1 MPLRPAFLLLLGVI
15 ALLAAGGC
23 IPPERATTTAEVDDA
38 GFRRGKELVRL
49 GRNQEALSAFLKVIE
64 RRGEDAAESH
74 LEAGLL
80 YQQHIKDPVA
90 AIYHFRRFRELK
102 PNAPQAELV
111 RQRIDAAIREFAS
124 TLPGEPL
131 SQGIDPRFDTYE
143 VVERLRRENETL
155 KADLAALRAQTLTR
169 TEPGGSAGR
178 SATTV
183 SVVPERSP
191 LPPGIEPAA
200 RSPLTPVAD
209 GTLEPRS
216 PGGTAAAASPAP
228 PAARPGSPA
237 SPTRPLDPTL
247 ARTGRVHV
255 VVKGDTLFSLA
266 QRYYGDRS
274 RFRDIYAANS
284 QIMTSPNDLR
294 IGMELRIP

>member
-15 ALLAAGGC
+15 ALLTAAGC
-23 IPPERATTTAEVDDA
+23 TPPERATTAAEIDDA
-38 GFRRGKELVRL
+38 GYRRGKELVRL

-64 RRGEDAAESH
+64 RRGEDAPESH

-90 AIYHFRRFRELK
+90 AIYHFRKFRELK
-102 PNAPQAELV
+102 PNSPQAELV
-111 RQRIDAAIREFAS
+111 RQRIDAAVREFAS

-131 SQGIDPRFDTYE
+131 TQGVDPRFDTYE
-143 VVERLRRENETL
+143 VVERLRRENENL
-155 KADLAALRAQTLTR
+155 KADLAALRAQSMTR
-169 TEPGGSAGR
+169 PDAAGTGGR
-178 SATTV
+178 SPATV
-183 SVVPERSP
+183 SVAPERSA
-191 LPPGIEPAA
+191 LPPAVEPAG
-200 RSPLTPVAD
+200 RSPLTPVTD
-209 GTLEPRS
+209 GALEPRS
-216 PGGTAAAASPAP
+216 PGGTAATTPSPLP
-228 PAARPGSPA
+228 SARPGAPA

-247 ARTGRVHV
+247 ARGGRVHV

>member
-1 MPLRPAFLLLLGVI
+1 MPLRPAFLVLLGVA
-15 ALLAAGGC
+15 ALFAAGGC
-23 IPPERATTTAEVDDA
+23 TPPERATAAEVDDA
-38 GFRRGKELVRL
+38 GYRRGKELVRL

-64 RRGEDAAESH
+64 RRGEDAPESH

-80 YQQHIKDPVA
+80 YQQHIRDPIA
-90 AIYHFRRFRELK
+90 AIYHYRKFRELK
-102 PNAPQAELV
+102 PNSPQAELV

-131 SQGIDPRFDTYE
+131 SQGVDPRFDTYE

-155 KADLAALRAQTLTR
+155 KADLAALRAQALTR
-169 TEPGGSAGR
+169 TDAPAAGR
-178 SATTV
+178 GGTTV

-191 LPPGIEPAA
+191 LPPAIEPSS
-200 RSPLTPVAD
+200 RSPLTPVTD

-216 PGGTAAAASPAP
+216 PAGTVAAPSPTP
-228 PAARPGSPA
+228 SIARPGAPA